1 MSSVSLPMS
10 MSGKSTDPFIV
21 EAPFNEQGD
30 CILQCP
36 DRTQFK
42 VYRIILS
49 LSSPF
54 FRDMFSLPQGMST
67 KQTSSLSSSLSDEAD
82 IPVIDVSEDP
92 KTLHTLLS
100 LLYPT
105 DVPAINC
112 YDLATSLVEA
122 CDKYSIELGRLRA
135 SPSLRNLMV
144 KPALLKEH
152 GLRAYALAWRLGL
165 EDEAKTAS
173 RYLHGVDIKDRQII
187 ADLNRRSGTI
197 SALLALWDLR
207 LRREEALDVLVD
219 SIPLRQWVCL
229 PHGGLD
235 VEDKMSYENEGN
247 FRARARLLRHVTHLA
262 LQEPYPL
269 CKDIRSFIGLQRVIC
284 GYCPGVPTAEVAP
297 ASASLANVIERY
309 PQTISGL
316 HVD

>member
-1 MSSVSLPMS
+1 MSSISLPLTTGTWRS
-10 MSGKSTDPFIV
+10 DPGPIVV
-21 EAPFNEQGD
+21 EAPFNELGD

-36 DRTQFK
+36 DGTRFK
-42 VYRIILS
+42 VFRNILS

-54 FRDMFSLPQGMST
+54 FYDLFNLPQEPNQNKSS
-67 KQTSSLSSSLSDEAD
+67 TSSVDDGGML
-82 IPVIDVSEDP
+82 VIDVSEDP
-92 KTLHTLLS
+92 RTLYTLLR

-105 DVPAINC
+105 DVPIIDC
-112 YDLATSLVEA
+112 YGLATSLIEA
-122 CDKYSIELGRLRA
+122 CDKYFIRLDRLRA
-135 SPSLRNLMV
+135 SPSLRNLMI

-173 RYLHGVDIKDRQII
+173 RYLHSVDIKDRQII
-187 ADLNRRSGTI
+187 ADLNGRAGTMG
-197 SALLALWDLR
+197 ALLALWDLR
-207 LRREEALDVLVD
+207 LRREEALDVVVD

-235 VEDKMSYENEGN
+235 DDNKMSYENEGN

-262 LQEPYPL
+262 LQEPYPQ

-284 GYCPGVPTAEVAP
+284 GYCPGVPQAEVAP
-297 ASASLANVIERY
+297 ASAALANVIERY

-316 HVD
+316 HIS